1 MRTLKTMCGL
11 GLAASLGFVGQA
23 QAQASRDGG
32 YVIRDVSVV
41 DVEVG
46 VVRSNQDVYVVDGRI
61 HRIATALDVVP
72 GRFKHVDGS
81 GLYLMPGLFDAHVH
95 LMAGG
100 DAFGP
105 MLVANGVTCVRDTG
119 AATAAIVAMRDGASS
134 GPSVLPRIICTGAI
148 VDGDPPVWP
157 FSHPCDEP
165 EEARAA
171 VRKLADAG
179 VDQIKV
185 YSLLK
190 ADVYRAA
197 VDEAHKLGLK
207 ATGHV
212 PLDVTLDQ
220 AMAAGQ
226 DCCEHLTGFE
236 KVIGEMAGWQPPN
249 PDARWAWFGAW
260 ASYTDI
266 PAHELEAFAR
276 RVAAS
281 GMHQCPTIV
290 VMQGIGRAANTDDAN
305 KDPRM
310 AYVPPALLSFWGGQ
324 RYAAMADNARNAAR
338 SMKAMV
344 AELHRAGVPIM
355 VGTDLANPYVFAGFS
370 VHDEMVNFQDAGIP
384 AADVL
389 RAATVVPARFCGV
402 ADTLGTVDEGK
413 AASLVLVRGNPLV
426 DVRHAADIEAVFL
439 DGRYLDRNTLDGM
452 LEGVATANRP
462 IVAVDEERLELPGAE
477 VARGRYLSKF
487 QEFDAGAKSSLS
499 HATTRAITSR
509 PIAGRPADRYRRSNS
524 LTRSRRTSRSAPPP
538 GRCSGGS
545 PSRQPTPPPTA

>member
-1 MRTLKTMCGL
+1 
-11 GLAASLGFVGQA
+11 
-23 QAQASRDGG
+23 
-32 YVIRDVSVV
+32 
-41 DVEVG
+41 
-46 VVRSNQDVYVVDGRI
+46 
-61 HRIATALDVVP
+61 
-72 GRFKHVDGS
+72 
-81 GLYLMPGLFDAHVH
+81 
-95 LMAGG
+95 
-100 DAFGP
+100 
-105 MLVANGVTCVRDTG
+105 
-119 AATAAIVAMRDGASS
+119 
-134 GPSVLPRIICTGAI
+134 
-148 VDGDPPVWP
+148 
-157 FSHPCDEP
+157 
-165 EEARAA
+165 
-171 VRKLADAG
+171 
-179 VDQIKV
+179 
-185 YSLLK
+185 
-190 ADVYRAA
+190 
-197 VDEAHKLGLK
+197 
-207 ATGHV
+207 
-212 PLDVTLDQ
+212 
-220 AMAAGQ
+220 
-226 DCCEHLTGFE
+226 
-236 KVIGEMAGWQPPN
+236 
-249 PDARWAWFGAW
+249 
-260 ASYTDI
+260 
-266 PAHELEAFAR
+266 
-276 RVAAS
+276 
-281 GMHQCPTIV
+281 V